1 MEDRQKEATGL
12 LQKSGRTT
20 PLESGAVDLWRKR
33 GGSTPAAQEKGS
45 AGGLRRRCHILC
57 EMVYKPGSVLT
68 AIYLGASLPIRSSHL
83 GDGRAS
89 LMSP

>member
-1 MEDRQKEATGL
+1 MQGGL
-12 LQKSGRTT
+12 F
-20 PLESGAVDLWRKR
+20 
-33 GGSTPAAQEKGS
+33 PAADFRGQASNGWFPTAKGKGS
-45 AGGLRRRCHILC
+45 AGGLRRRCRILC

-68 AIYLGASLPIRSSHL
+68 AIYLGASLPVRSSHL